1 MPPVNLI
8 SGLSNGVDK
17 RMYRNMRNINKKVI
31 LPFFSACI
39 VLIATAVNANAVER
53 GVKTVEVSA
62 QTTPVPPRLIKE
74 DKKRS
79 RKTYEVFYKFQEEQW
94 NDPDVLSTPR
104 IQFSWQAP
112 EDGGERSIWSMRLDG
127 TDLRQVVSAE
137 LVDTPKPGGIDP
149 RLPFVRSP
157 NNRYVAVAVRTCF
170 SCSERRI
177 IDLETKEVIVAP
189 MGGNNADFQW
199 MPDSKSILFNAEGLV
214 HFNLETRK
222 GEKINKRFRKDGRWG
237 FWYLIEDGTKIIVS
251 IDDTGYIYDFE
262 TGKLLDEIPDWWGS
276 SLSGNHASYDRKY
289 MVVRERGDFIGFA
302 WAKFFTPNKPFE
314 EIARNLN
321 TNNTTMTYGAPVYK
335 PYSKGIW
342 AVYPKRKKHVLYLLP
357 GYGGRG
363 RSGENI
369 SLYNVHQKDLA
380 EYYKK
385 SR

>member
-1 MPPVNLI
+1 
-8 SGLSNGVDK
+8 
-17 RMYRNMRNINKKVI
+17 
-31 LPFFSACI
+31 
-39 VLIATAVNANAVER
+39 
-53 GVKTVEVSA
+53 
-62 QTTPVPPRLIKE
+62 
-74 DKKRS
+74 
-79 RKTYEVFYKFQEEQW
+79 
-94 NDPDVLSTPR
+94 
-104 IQFSWQAP
+104 
-112 EDGGERSIWSMRLDG
+112 MRLDG

-137 LVDTPKPGGIDP
+137 LLDKPKPGGIDP
-149 RLPFVRSP
+149 RLPIVRSP
-157 NNRYVAVAVRTCF
+157 DNRYVAVAVRTCF

-177 IDLETKEVIVAP
+177 IDLETKEVIMAP

-199 MPDSKSILFNAEGLV
+199 MPDSKSIVFNAEGLV

-222 GEKINKRFRKDGRWG
+222 GEKINKRFRKDGDWG

-276 SLSGNHASYDRKY
+276 SLQGNHASYDRKY

-314 EIARNLN
+314 EIASTLN

-342 AVYPKRKKHVLYLLP
+342 AVYPKGKKHVLYLLP

-363 RSGENI
+363 RGGKGI
-369 SLYNVHQKDLA
+369 SLYNVKDKDLKP
-380 EYYKK
+380 YYDKLATSEAFTK
-385 SR
+385 EEH